1 MPTSRKKST
10 EWICLL
16 FLAVSGFSML
26 PQRGK
31 RALRLQ
37 REKEATNKCCDEEGR
52 NECNNKF
59 ITVMGYEY
67 ECILVFV
74 FAFIQI

>member
-1 MPTSRKKST
+1 VKEEELKQSKKST

-16 FLAVSGFSML
+16 FLAVSGFSLL

-37 REKEATNKCCDEEGR
+37 REKEQQINVATRKDAMNATI
-52 NECNNKF
+52 N
-59 ITVMGYEY
+59 
-67 ECILVFV
+67 LLLL
-74 FAFIQI
+74 